1 MQCTRFVKCY
11 EYYFSK
17 KEKRDEVRRIVV
29 VCDFFMLKYLN
40 LVLSFRELF
49 LILLVITHLT
59 QPKKKNSLDFLKK
72 LKRWTHG
79 AKLIENLIKFSLSF
93 GFKYIYIYIY
103 ILALYPCDA

>member
-40 LVLSFRELF
+40 LVLSFWELF

-59 QPKKKNSLDFLKK
+59 QPKKKKNSLDFFLKKK
-72 LKRWTHG
+72 LKKKDEHMVQNW
-79 AKLIENLIKFSLSF
+79 
-93 GFKYIYIYIY
+93 
-103 ILALYPCDA
+103 

>member
-40 LVLSFRELF
+40 IVLSFRELF

-59 QPKKKNSLDFLKK
+59 QPKKKKKNSLDFKK
-72 LKRWTHG
+72 KKILKR
-79 AKLIENLIKFSLSF
+79 
-93 GFKYIYIYIY
+93 
-103 ILALYPCDA
+103 

>member
-40 LVLSFRELF
+40 LVLSFWELF

-59 QPKKKNSLDFLKK
+59 QPKKKKNSLDF
-72 LKRWTHG
+72 
-79 AKLIENLIKFSLSF
+79 FF
-93 GFKYIYIYIY
+93 
-103 ILALYPCDA
+103 

>member
-40 LVLSFRELF
+40 LVLSFQELF

-59 QPKKKNSLDFLKK
+59 QPKKKKKKNSLDFLKK
-72 LKRWTHG
+72 LKR
-79 AKLIENLIKFSLSF
+79 
-93 GFKYIYIYIY
+93 
-103 ILALYPCDA
+103 